1 MRILPLLLLL
11 AACSGSDP
19 EDTSTTDD
27 TDVSDTEDSDT
38 NDTEDSDT
46 EDTNVEECVSEADVC
61 SFNSDCPTDERC
73 GCDET
78 TGCFCECGERGTGV
92 NGVDTCADG
101 NDCASSLCVE
111 GPGGTY
117 YCSDECADDDGCT
130 GALPICSDIAFVG
143 KICIR
148 DPESAR

>member
-1 MRILPLLLLL
+1 MRTLPFLLLL

-19 EDTSTTDD
+19 EDSSTTD
-27 TDVSDTEDSDT
+27 DTEDSDT
-38 NDTEDSDT
+38 EDSDTEDSDT
-46 EDTNVEECVSEADVC
+46 EDTNVEECVSEAEVC

-92 NGVDTCADG
+92 NGVDTCSEG
-101 NDCASSLCVE
+101 NDCESALCVE
-111 GPGGTY
+111 GPAGDY
-117 YCSDECADDDGCT
+117 YCSGECVDENDCT

-143 KICIR
+143 RICIR
-148 DPESAR
+148 DPDSAR